1 MARATYFSKM
11 ASNCAAIAASLRPRV
26 ISSLVSKERSSKL
39 LEPTALQIPST
50 VITFWC
56 SKVCGYSNSRTPHLS
71 SFSKLRCPACCTI
84 GLSEPLVEGI
94 STRTSTPRLTASPK
108 ASIASGSGMK

>member
-1 MARATYFSKM
+1 MPS
-11 ASNCAAIAASLRPRV
+11 V
-26 ISSLVSKERSSKL
+26 ISSLVSNERSSKL
-39 LEPTALQIPST
+39 LEPTALHTPST

-56 SKVCGYSNSRTPHLS
+56 SSVCGYSNSRTPQRS

-94 STRTSTPRLTASPK
+94 STRTSTPRFTASPN